1 MRIPVVATVLSAEG
15 IEPAK
20 HALSENTVIEFGTPH
35 EVLFISS
42 MPLEFDDKVR
52 LENADGSLRIEAAVV
67 AVQYHS
73 GKTAVAA
80 RFTREIGNW
89 IIKA

>member
-1 MRIPVVATVLSAEG
+1 MRIPIVATAVSSQG
-15 IEPAK
+15 SWSGEP
-20 HALSENTVIEFGTPH
+20 LRESTVIEFGTPH

-42 MPLEFDDKVR
+42 MPLEFGDAVR

-67 AVQYHS
+67 AVQYDS
-73 GKTAVAA
+73 GKTAVGV
-80 RFTREIGNW
+80 RFTRKISNW

>member
-1 MRIPVVATVLSAEG
+1 MRIPVVATAISG
-15 IEPAK
+15 QGCQGRRP
-20 HALSENTVIEFGTPH
+20 LSENTVIEFGTPH

-42 MPLEFDDKVR
+42 MPLEFEDTVR

-67 AVQYHS
+67 AVQYHD

-80 RFTREIGNW
+80 RFTREISNW

>member
-1 MRIPVVATVLSAEG
+1 MRIPVVATAVSAQGNRLGQPLRE
-15 IEPAK
+15 
-20 HALSENTVIEFGTPH
+20 STVIEFGTPQ

-42 MPLEFDDKVR
+42 MPLEFGDAVR

-67 AVQYHS
+67 AVQYNG
-73 GKTAVAA
+73 GKTAVAV
-80 RFTREIGNW
+80 RFTRAISNW

>member
-1 MRIPVVATVLSAEG
+1 MRIPVVATAMSAQG
-15 IEPAK
+15 SRLGQP
-20 HALSENTVIEFGTPH
+20 LRENTVIEFGTPQ
-35 EVLFISS
+35 EVLFISA
-42 MPLEFDDKVR
+42 MPLEFSDIVR

-67 AVQYHS
+67 AVQYDG

-80 RFTREIGNW
+80 RFTREISNW